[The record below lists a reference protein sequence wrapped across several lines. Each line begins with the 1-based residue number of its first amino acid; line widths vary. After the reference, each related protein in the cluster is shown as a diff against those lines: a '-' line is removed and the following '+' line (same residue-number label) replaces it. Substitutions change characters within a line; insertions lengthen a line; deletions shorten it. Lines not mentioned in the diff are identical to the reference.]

1 MHVAPKQSKTC
12 QHLFLRRLNLRRF
25 KAPVAGLCLSVGL
38 AISGMMPLSAQGAEL
53 LSFLPDDSAATVV
66 HHQQQSLQ
74 DSSFF
79 ALDGSLT
86 RQGSALDRGVY
97 LYGQVPEPGQ
107 LGIAYLVFEVS
118 GNNVV
123 GAFYMPHS
131 SFDCFQGEFQANQL
145 ALQITDSYEQVTYP
159 YSIALEH
166 NGAIATTGTLTPTP
180 IGLSGFYQLDTISE
194 NDHRILN
201 VCKSDQAL
209 EI

>member
-1 MHVAPKQSKTC
+1 MHFAPKQSKKR
-12 QHLFLRRLNLRRF
+12 QHSFLSRF

-53 LSFLPDDSAATVV
+53 LSSSLPHNSIATVV
-66 HHQQQSLQ
+66 QQQNGAQ
-74 DSSFF
+74 MAFAGSSSQQVF
-79 ALDGSLT
+79 ALEN
-86 RQGSALDRGVY
+86 GVY
-97 LYGQVPEPGQ
+97 LYGQVAEPDQ
-107 LGIAYLVFEVS
+107 LGIAYLIFEVS
-118 GNNVV
+118 ADEVV

-159 YSIALEH
+159 YSIALDR
-166 NGAIATTGTLTPTP
+166 NGAIATAGQLTSTP
-180 IGLSGFYQLDTISE
+180 VELSGFHQLDTISD

-201 VCKSDQAL
+201 VCKSDQEL